1 MPGTRPR
8 KTVRSGLLR
17 WLEANFLRGLA
28 VVLPAALTVLPIV
41 WLVQLIDARVDPL
54 VPGHLPFTQV
64 AGVGV
69 LIFAG
74 FTTAAG
80 MLTRQML
87 FQRVVRGVEA
97 LVGRLPVARQVH
109 LGAKQMLET
118 AIAKGDTAF
127 RRPALVEYPRRGSW
141 TVVLITGAIEGELP
155 VATSEPDLLGLLVP
169 TAPNP
174 ITGFLIFAPRRDVI
188 PLDMALDDAAKLVIS
203 AGLVPPPV

>member
-1 MPGTRPR
+1 MPGTRP
-8 KTVRSGLLR
+8 VRSGLLPR
-17 WLEANFLRGLA
+17 LEANFLRGLA
-28 VVLPAALTVLPIV
+28 VVLPAGLTVLPIV

-54 VPGHLPFTQV
+54 VPGHLPFTQI

-69 LIFAG
+69 LIFAS
-74 FTTAAG
+74 FTIAVG

-87 FQRVVRGVEA
+87 FRRAVGGIEA
-97 LVGRLPVARQVH
+97 LVGRVPVARRVH
-109 LGAKQMLET
+109 RGVKQMLET

-127 RRPALVEYPRRGSW
+127 RRTALVEYPRRGSW
-141 TVVLITGAIEGELP
+141 TVVAITGAIEGELP
-155 VATSEPDLLGLLVP
+155 AAVGEPELLGLLVP

-203 AGLVPPPV
+203 AGLVPPPG